1 MAKRLLSAAIAIPIG
16 LVVVILNNEL
26 VYYIAMTLLSV
37 AAVYELFMATKYLKN
52 KLKKQ
57 KTKYLI

>member
-37 AAVYELFMATKYLKN
+37 AAVYELFMATK
-52 KLKKQ
+52 
-57 KTKYLI
+57 